1 MPLAVPLRVGQERV
15 VFINRN
21 VRVGVPAGVGERL
34 RVQSAGGA
42 VYLRASEPI
51 EPTRL
56 QLQDADTGALILLDI
71 AAEPAKD
78 GEAELEPVRIVE
90 GDSAPTRYGD
100 QADGADDAPARAQDQ
115 AGARAA
121 RRETPVPVVL
131 TRFAAQNLYAP
142 LRTVEP
148 LPGVMRVNLR
158 RDLDL
163 GTLVPTLPVRAVAL
177 ASWRLEDQWVTAVRL
192 TNSSGGWITLDP
204 RVLQG
209 DFLTATFQHEALGPR
224 GTPEDTTVLYLVTRG
239 TASRNRCCR
248 RSTASTQPCICRSP
262 KPRPPTT
269 RRPAMR
275 SNGLLKWLMI
285 PVALLVLFVA
295 IRLFSGGG
303 SSAPPAADAGA
314 KLTPEEMKALGI
326 EGDTPAIPWR
336 RSWRK

>member
-1 MPLAVPLRVGQERV
+1 MKHLVLALLGLLAVASAPFAQAVEILRWERMPLAVPLRVGQERV
-15 VFINRN
+15 VFINRT

-239 TASRNRCCR
+239 H
-248 RSTASTQPCICRSP
+248 
-262 KPRPPTT
+262 
-269 RRPAMR
+269 
-275 SNGLLKWLMI
+275 GL
-285 PVALLVLFVA
+285 AQSLL
-295 IRLFSGGG
+295 
-303 SSAPPAADAGA
+303 
-314 KLTPEEMKALGI
+314 
-326 EGDTPAIPWR
+326 PAINRFDPAVHLPQPEAEATDDKEAR
-336 RSWRK
+336 HAQ